1 MSFKKKNLSL
11 DTDEINRE
19 SEMRGEMLK
28 DNALVYMDQEKQVDE
43 AQYGAEQTNAA
54 AKNMRLSN
62 TENERYGV
70 VKGDSDFEDENC
82 L

>member
-28 DNALVYMDQEKQVDE
+28 DNALIYMD
-43 AQYGAEQTNAA
+43 
-54 AKNMRLSN
+54 
-62 TENERYGV
+62 
-70 VKGDSDFEDENC
+70 
-82 L
+82 

>member
-1 MSFKKKNLSL
+1 
-11 DTDEINRE
+11 
-19 SEMRGEMLK
+19 
-28 DNALVYMDQEKQVDE
+28 VDE